1 MLITACI
8 SFLFVHYYSDFN
20 DCTVLLL
27 LINVS
32 SVNALIRTL
41 HIRQLQF
48 ELAPLD
54 LLSIGFDQIHELF
67 INSNTNTI
75 RL

>member
-1 MLITACI
+1 M
-8 SFLFVHYYSDFN
+8 
-20 DCTVLLL
+20 
-27 LINVS
+27 S

-41 HIRQLQF
+41 HIRQLQMF

-67 INSNTNTI
+67 INSNTNTS